1 MGGPQ
6 TWQSTEQSLTAACD
20 SHHIW
25 IAGDNREIDRHEI
38 SMCFWTSG
46 GDAMPRTAKNTAAT
60 SGPSISARA
69 VERTLEVIGGKW
81 TVQILRDLFEG
92 TRRFGQLQQSLGG
105 VSPKML
111 IARLRELEERGLVT
125 RTLYPEIPPRVE
137 YSLTDD
143 GRTLRPIVDAM
154 ADWGRTHGEHVGFDR
169 NQRDARDHAAANEPP
184 TVRAHGRS
192 AAAS

>member
-1 MGGPQ
+1 M
-6 TWQSTEQSLTAACD
+6 A
-20 SHHIW
+20 
-25 IAGDNREIDRHEI
+25 
-38 SMCFWTSG
+38 
-46 GDAMPRTAKNTAAT
+46 RTAKNATTAI
-60 SGPSISARA
+60 GPSFSARA

-92 TRRFGQLQQSLGG
+92 TRRFGQLQTSLGG

-143 GRTLRPIVDAM
+143 GRTLRPIIDAM
-154 ADWGRTHGEHVGFDR
+154 ADWGRTHGAHVGFDR
-169 NQRDARDHAAANEPP
+169 AQRDARDTAAIEPP
-184 TVRAHGRS
+184 TPRVHSRS

>member
-1 MGGPQ
+1 MAR
-6 TWQSTEQSLTAACD
+6 AAKQ
-20 SHHIW
+20 
-25 IAGDNREIDRHEI
+25 HE
-38 SMCFWTSG
+38 TRPE
-46 GDAMPRTAKNTAAT
+46 DVL
-60 SGPSISARA
+60 SARA

-125 RTLYPEIPPRVE
+125 RTLFPEIPPRVE

-143 GRTLRPIVDAM
+143 GKTLRPIVDSM
-154 ADWGRTHGEHVGFDR
+154 AHWGSTHGKTIGLSRIQNSKREADLGLDSPAS
-169 NQRDARDHAAANEPP
+169 N
-184 TVRAHGRS
+184 S
-192 AAAS
+192 AAS

>member
-1 MGGPQ
+1 
-6 TWQSTEQSLTAACD
+6 
-20 SHHIW
+20 
-25 IAGDNREIDRHEI
+25 
-38 SMCFWTSG
+38 
-46 GDAMPRTAKNTAAT
+46 MPRTAKNTNTAA
-60 SGPSISARA
+60 GPSISARA

-169 NQRDARDHAAANEPP
+169 NQRGARENGASIEPP
-184 TVRAHGRS
+184 PRAHGRS

>member
-1 MGGPQ
+1 
-6 TWQSTEQSLTAACD
+6 
-20 SHHIW
+20 
-25 IAGDNREIDRHEI
+25 
-38 SMCFWTSG
+38 
-46 GDAMPRTAKNTAAT
+46 MPRTAKSTAP
-60 SGPSISARA
+60 SSSPSISARA

-169 NQRDARDHAAANEPP
+169 TQRDARDHAAANEHH
-184 TVRAHGRS
+184 VRANGRS

>member
-1 MGGPQ
+1 
-6 TWQSTEQSLTAACD
+6 
-20 SHHIW
+20 
-25 IAGDNREIDRHEI
+25 
-38 SMCFWTSG
+38 
-46 GDAMPRTAKNTAAT
+46 MPRTAKNIAAT

-154 ADWGRTHGEHVGFDR
+154 ADWGRTHGAQVGFDR
-169 NQRDARDHAAANEPP
+169 NQRSARENGASADPP
-184 TVRAHGRS
+184 AHVHSHGRS

>member
-1 MGGPQ
+1 M
-6 TWQSTEQSLTAACD
+6 A
-20 SHHIW
+20 
-25 IAGDNREIDRHEI
+25 
-38 SMCFWTSG
+38 
-46 GDAMPRTAKNTAAT
+46 RTAKNATTAI
-60 SGPSISARA
+60 GPSFSARA

-92 TRRFGQLQQSLGG
+92 TRRFGQLQTSLGG

-143 GRTLRPIVDAM
+143 GRTLRPIIDAM
-154 ADWGRTHGEHVGFDR
+154 ADWGRTHGAHVGFDR
-169 NQRDARDHAAANEPP
+169 AQRDARDTAAAIEPP
-184 TVRAHGRS
+184 TPRVHGRS

>member
-1 MGGPQ
+1 MAPAG
-6 TWQSTEQSLTAACD
+6 AA
-20 SHHIW
+20 
-25 IAGDNREIDRHEI
+25 
-38 SMCFWTSG
+38 
-46 GDAMPRTAKNTAAT
+46 
-60 SGPSISARA
+60 SARA
-69 VERTLEVIGGKW
+69 IERTLEVIGGKW

-143 GRTLRPIVDAM
+143 GRTLRPIIDAM
-154 ADWGRTHGEHVGFDR
+154 ADWGQTHGEHIGLDR
-169 NQRDARDHAAANEPP
+169 TQRAAERGTERGTTQIDASPNH
-184 TVRAHGRS
+184 RAQGRS

>member
-1 MGGPQ
+1 
-6 TWQSTEQSLTAACD
+6 
-20 SHHIW
+20 
-25 IAGDNREIDRHEI
+25 
-38 SMCFWTSG
+38 
-46 GDAMPRTAKNTAAT
+46 MPRTSKSGTAVAP
-60 SGPSISARA
+60 SGGASARA
-69 VERTLEVIGGKW
+69 IERTLDVIGGKW

-143 GRTLRPIVDAM
+143 GRTLRPIIDAM
-154 ADWGRTHGEHVGFDR
+154 AEWGQTHGTHIGL
-169 NQRDARDHAAANEPP
+169 NHSQRSSERGTTPIDTTHSHQAR
-184 TVRAHGRS
+184 GRS

>member
-1 MGGPQ
+1 
-6 TWQSTEQSLTAACD
+6 
-20 SHHIW
+20 
-25 IAGDNREIDRHEI
+25 
-38 SMCFWTSG
+38 
-46 GDAMPRTAKNTAAT
+46 MPRTAKSTTAVAT
-60 SGPSISARA
+60 PSASARA

-125 RTLYPEIPPRVE
+125 RTLFPEIPPRVE

-169 NQRDARDHAAANEPP
+169 DQRGAREAAA
-184 TVRAHGRS
+184 RASSASRVQGRS

>member
-1 MGGPQ
+1 
-6 TWQSTEQSLTAACD
+6 
-20 SHHIW
+20 
-25 IAGDNREIDRHEI
+25 
-38 SMCFWTSG
+38 
-46 GDAMPRTAKNTAAT
+46 MPRTSKSGTAMAPA
-60 SGPSISARA
+60 GAASARA
-69 VERTLEVIGGKW
+69 IERTLEVIGGKW

-143 GRTLRPIVDAM
+143 GRTLRPIIDAM
-154 ADWGRTHGEHVGFDR
+154 ADWGQTHGEHIGLDR
-169 NQRDARDHAAANEPP
+169 AQRAAARGTTQIDASPNH
-184 TVRAHGRS
+184 RAQGRS

>member
-1 MGGPQ
+1 M
-6 TWQSTEQSLTAACD
+6 EQ
-20 SHHIW
+20 
-25 IAGDNREIDRHEI
+25 
-38 SMCFWTSG
+38 
-46 GDAMPRTAKNTAAT
+46 
-60 SGPSISARA
+60 ARS

-143 GRTLRPIVDAM
+143 GKTLKPIVESIA
-154 ADWGRTHGEHVGFDR
+154 AWGGSHGQTIGHSATRPSKSRVGI
-169 NQRDARDHAAANEPP
+169 E
-184 TVRAHGRS
+184 TEV
-192 AAAS
+192 AS

>member
-1 MGGPQ
+1 
-6 TWQSTEQSLTAACD
+6 
-20 SHHIW
+20 
-25 IAGDNREIDRHEI
+25 
-38 SMCFWTSG
+38 
-46 GDAMPRTAKNTAAT
+46 MPRTSKNGTAAAA
-60 SGPSISARA
+60 GGGASARA
-69 VERTLEVIGGKW
+69 IERTLEVIGGKW

-111 IARLRELEERGLVT
+111 IARLRELEERGPFT

-143 GRTLRPIVDAM
+143 GRTLRPIIDTM
-154 ADWGRTHGEHVGFDR
+154 AEWGQTHGDHIGLDR
-169 NQRDARDHAAANEPP
+169 AQRASNDRSKAQIEAAPAH
-184 TVRAHGRS
+184 RAQGRS

>member
-1 MGGPQ
+1 
-6 TWQSTEQSLTAACD
+6 
-20 SHHIW
+20 
-25 IAGDNREIDRHEI
+25 
-38 SMCFWTSG
+38 
-46 GDAMPRTAKNTAAT
+46 MPRTAKNSSAAPA
-60 SGPSISARA
+60 PSISARA

-143 GRTLRPIVDAM
+143 GRTLRPIIDSIAE
-154 ADWGRTHGEHVGFDR
+154 WGRTHGEHVGFDK
-169 NQRDARDHAAANEPP
+169 NQRGARESAASEASAN
-184 TVRAHGRS
+184 RAQGRS

>member
-1 MGGPQ
+1 
-6 TWQSTEQSLTAACD
+6 
-20 SHHIW
+20 
-25 IAGDNREIDRHEI
+25 
-38 SMCFWTSG
+38 
-46 GDAMPRTAKNTAAT
+46 MPRTAKSSTV

-111 IARLRELEERGLVT
+111 IARLRELEDRGLVT
-125 RTLYPEIPPRVE
+125 RTLFPEIPPRVE

-154 ADWGRTHGEHVGFDR
+154 ADWGRTHGEYVGFNR
-169 NQRDARDHAAANEPP
+169 AQRGARETAASELPGQQH
-184 TVRAHGRS
+184 AHGRS

>member
-1 MGGPQ
+1 
-6 TWQSTEQSLTAACD
+6 
-20 SHHIW
+20 
-25 IAGDNREIDRHEI
+25 
-38 SMCFWTSG
+38 
-46 GDAMPRTAKNTAAT
+46 MPRPAKSSTMSAQ
-60 SGPSISARA
+60 SSISARA
-69 VERTLEVIGGKW
+69 VERTLDVIGGKW

-143 GRTLRPIVDAM
+143 GRTLRPIIDAM
-154 ADWGRTHGEHVGFDR
+154 AEWGKTHGEHVGFDR
-169 NQRDARDHAAANEPP
+169 AQRDARSSGAPP
-184 TVRAHGRS
+184 EAPRQARGRS

>member
-1 MGGPQ
+1 M
-6 TWQSTEQSLTAACD
+6 A
-20 SHHIW
+20 
-25 IAGDNREIDRHEI
+25 
-38 SMCFWTSG
+38 
-46 GDAMPRTAKNTAAT
+46 RTAKQHEAR
-60 SGPSISARA
+60 PEDVLSARS

-143 GRTLRPIVDAM
+143 GKTLRPIVDSM
-154 ADWGRTHGEHVGFDR
+154 AQWGSTHGKTIGLSPSKNGKH
-169 NQRDARDHAAANEPP
+169 DADLGLVAPASD
-184 TVRAHGRS
+184 S
-192 AAAS
+192 AAS

>member
-1 MGGPQ
+1 
-6 TWQSTEQSLTAACD
+6 
-20 SHHIW
+20 
-25 IAGDNREIDRHEI
+25 
-38 SMCFWTSG
+38 
-46 GDAMPRTAKNTAAT
+46 MPRTSKSDSGMAPAGAA
-60 SGPSISARA
+60 SARA
-69 VERTLEVIGGKW
+69 IERTLEVIGGKW

-143 GRTLRPIVDAM
+143 GRTLRPIIDAM
-154 ADWGRTHGEHVGFDR
+154 AEWGETHGAHIGLDR
-169 NQRDARDHAAANEPP
+169 TQRSGTDRGTAPLNAATNHHAR
-184 TVRAHGRS
+184 GRS

>member
-1 MGGPQ
+1 MA
-6 TWQSTEQSLTAACD
+6 TA
-20 SHHIW
+20 
-25 IAGDNREIDRHEI
+25 G
-38 SMCFWTSG
+38 
-46 GDAMPRTAKNTAAT
+46 AA
-60 SGPSISARA
+60 SARA
-69 VERTLEVIGGKW
+69 IERTLEVIGGKW

-143 GRTLRPIVDAM
+143 GRTLRPIIDAM
-154 ADWGRTHGEHVGFDR
+154 ADWGQTHGEHIGLDR
-169 NQRDARDHAAANEPP
+169 TQRAAERGTERGTTQIDASPNH
-184 TVRAHGRS
+184 RAQGRS

>member
-1 MGGPQ
+1 
-6 TWQSTEQSLTAACD
+6 
-20 SHHIW
+20 
-25 IAGDNREIDRHEI
+25 
-38 SMCFWTSG
+38 
-46 GDAMPRTAKNTAAT
+46 MPRTAKNAT
-60 SGPSISARA
+60 MSGPSFSART

-92 TRRFGQLQQSLGG
+92 TRRFGQLQTSLGG

-125 RTLYPEIPPRVE
+125 RKLYPEIPPRVE

-143 GRTLRPIVDAM
+143 GHTLRPIVDAM

-169 NQRDARDHAAANEPP
+169 AQRDARDAAATEPSIGRP
-184 TVRAHGRS
+184 QGRS

>member
-1 MGGPQ
+1 MPRAAKPSV
-6 TWQSTEQSLTAACD
+6 TSTES
-20 SHHIW
+20 
-25 IAGDNREIDRHEI
+25 
-38 SMCFWTSG
+38 
-46 GDAMPRTAKNTAAT
+46 
-60 SGPSISARA
+60 SISARA

-143 GRTLRPIVDAM
+143 GRTLRPIIDAI
-154 ADWGRTHGEHVGFDR
+154 ADWGQTYGTNTGLDHEQRANVHRTQSH
-169 NQRDARDHAAANEPP
+169 
-184 TVRAHGRS
+184 S

>member
-1 MGGPQ
+1 
-6 TWQSTEQSLTAACD
+6 
-20 SHHIW
+20 
-25 IAGDNREIDRHEI
+25 
-38 SMCFWTSG
+38 
-46 GDAMPRTAKNTAAT
+46 MPRAAKT
-60 SGPSISARA
+60 SVTSAEPSISARA

-111 IARLRELEERGLVT
+111 IARLRELEECGLVT

-143 GRTLRPIVDAM
+143 GRTLRPIIDAI
-154 ADWGRTHGEHVGFDR
+154 AEWGQTYGASTGLDR
-169 NQRDARDHAAANEPP
+169 DQRANAH
-184 TVRAHGRS
+184 RAQGHS

>member
-1 MGGPQ
+1 
-6 TWQSTEQSLTAACD
+6 
-20 SHHIW
+20 
-25 IAGDNREIDRHEI
+25 
-38 SMCFWTSG
+38 
-46 GDAMPRTAKNTAAT
+46 MPRPAKTTTVSAE
-60 SGPSISARA
+60 SSISARA
-69 VERTLEVIGGKW
+69 VERTLDVIGGKW

-143 GRTLRPIVDAM
+143 GRTLRPIIDSM
-154 ADWGRTHGEHVGFDR
+154 ADWGRTHGAHVGFDKA
-169 NQRDARDHAAANEPP
+169 QRGARESAAAETTAN
-184 TVRAHGRS
+184 RAQGRS

>member
-1 MGGPQ
+1 MAPAG
-6 TWQSTEQSLTAACD
+6 AA
-20 SHHIW
+20 
-25 IAGDNREIDRHEI
+25 
-38 SMCFWTSG
+38 
-46 GDAMPRTAKNTAAT
+46 
-60 SGPSISARA
+60 SARA
-69 VERTLEVIGGKW
+69 IERTLEVIGGKW

-143 GRTLRPIVDAM
+143 GRTLRPIIDAM
-154 ADWGRTHGEHVGFDR
+154 ADWGATHGEHIGLDR
-169 NQRDARDHAAANEPP
+169 AQRDGSERGATHIDSAPNH
-184 TVRAHGRS
+184 RAQGRS

>member
-1 MGGPQ
+1 
-6 TWQSTEQSLTAACD
+6 
-20 SHHIW
+20 
-25 IAGDNREIDRHEI
+25 
-38 SMCFWTSG
+38 
-46 GDAMPRTAKNTAAT
+46 MPRTAKNGTAAA
-60 SGPSISARA
+60 GPSISARA

-137 YSLTDD
+137 YSLTED

-169 NQRDARDHAAANEPP
+169 AQRGAREKATIERP
-184 TVRAHGRS
+184 TNRAQGRS

>member
-1 MGGPQ
+1 M
-6 TWQSTEQSLTAACD
+6 A
-20 SHHIW
+20 
-25 IAGDNREIDRHEI
+25 
-38 SMCFWTSG
+38 
-46 GDAMPRTAKNTAAT
+46 RTAKPRQSTVEDVEQ
-60 SGPSISARA
+60 ARS

-137 YSLTDD
+137 YSLTED
-143 GRTLRPIVDAM
+143 GKTLKPIVESIA
-154 ADWGRTHGEHVGFDR
+154 AWGGSHGQTIGHSATRPSKSRVGI
-169 NQRDARDHAAANEPP
+169 E
-184 TVRAHGRS
+184 TETE
-192 AAAS
+192 AAS

>member
-1 MGGPQ
+1 
-6 TWQSTEQSLTAACD
+6 
-20 SHHIW
+20 
-25 IAGDNREIDRHEI
+25 
-38 SMCFWTSG
+38 
-46 GDAMPRTAKNTAAT
+46 MPRTSKSDSGMAPTGAA
-60 SGPSISARA
+60 SARA
-69 VERTLEVIGGKW
+69 IERTLEVIGGKW

-143 GRTLRPIVDAM
+143 GRTLRPIIDAM
-154 ADWGRTHGEHVGFDR
+154 AEWGETHGAHIGLDR
-169 NQRDARDHAAANEPP
+169 TQRGGTAQLNASTNHHAR
-184 TVRAHGRS
+184 GRS

>member
-1 MGGPQ
+1 
-6 TWQSTEQSLTAACD
+6 
-20 SHHIW
+20 
-25 IAGDNREIDRHEI
+25 
-38 SMCFWTSG
+38 
-46 GDAMPRTAKNTAAT
+46 MPRIAKNATAVV
-60 SGPSISARA
+60 GPSISARA

-92 TRRFGQLQQSLGG
+92 TRRFGQLQTSLGG

-143 GRTLRPIVDAM
+143 GRTLRPMIDAM

-169 NQRDARDHAAANEPP
+169 AQRAARETTTIESPAGQVN
-184 TVRAHGRS
+184 GRS

>member
-1 MGGPQ
+1 M
-6 TWQSTEQSLTAACD
+6 S
-20 SHHIW
+20 
-25 IAGDNREIDRHEI
+25 
-38 SMCFWTSG
+38 
-46 GDAMPRTAKNTAAT
+46 RTAK
-60 SGPSISARA
+60 SSPVSPESSISARA

-143 GRTLRPIVDAM
+143 GRTLRPIIDAM
-154 ADWGRTHGEHVGFDR
+154 ADWGQTHGAHVGFDR
-169 NQRDARDHAAANEPP
+169 AQRSARDGETEIPP
-184 TVRAHGRS
+184 TRRVQGRS

>member
-1 MGGPQ
+1 
-6 TWQSTEQSLTAACD
+6 
-20 SHHIW
+20 
-25 IAGDNREIDRHEI
+25 
-38 SMCFWTSG
+38 
-46 GDAMPRTAKNTAAT
+46 MPRTSKNGAAPT
-60 SGPSISARA
+60 SAGASSARA
-69 VERTLEVIGGKW
+69 IERTLEVIGGKW

-143 GRTLRPIVDAM
+143 GRTLRPIIDAM
-154 ADWGRTHGEHVGFDR
+154 AAWGQTHGEHIGFDR
-169 NQRDARDHAAANEPP
+169 TQRNDNARGATQLGSAPAH
-184 TVRAHGRS
+184 RAQGRS

>member
-1 MGGPQ
+1 MPRPAK
-6 TWQSTEQSLTAACD
+6 TTTVSTESA
-20 SHHIW
+20 
-25 IAGDNREIDRHEI
+25 
-38 SMCFWTSG
+38 
-46 GDAMPRTAKNTAAT
+46 
-60 SGPSISARA
+60 ISARA
-69 VERTLEVIGGKW
+69 VERTLDVIGGKW

-143 GRTLRPIVDAM
+143 GRTLRPIIDSM
-154 ADWGRTHGEHVGFDR
+154 ADWGKTHGAHVGFDR
-169 NQRDARDHAAANEPP
+169 AQRGAREQSGEAAAAPHK
-184 TVRAHGRS
+184 AQGRS

>member
-1 MGGPQ
+1 MTPTG
-6 TWQSTEQSLTAACD
+6 AA
-20 SHHIW
+20 
-25 IAGDNREIDRHEI
+25 
-38 SMCFWTSG
+38 
-46 GDAMPRTAKNTAAT
+46 
-60 SGPSISARA
+60 SARA
-69 VERTLEVIGGKW
+69 IERTLEVIGGKW

-143 GRTLRPIVDAM
+143 GRTLRPIIDAM
-154 ADWGRTHGEHVGFDR
+154 AEWGETHGVHIGLDR
-169 NQRDARDHAAANEPP
+169 TQRASAERGTAQLNASTNHHAR
-184 TVRAHGRS
+184 GRS

>member
-1 MGGPQ
+1 
-6 TWQSTEQSLTAACD
+6 
-20 SHHIW
+20 
-25 IAGDNREIDRHEI
+25 
-38 SMCFWTSG
+38 
-46 GDAMPRTAKNTAAT
+46 MPRTAKNRSAA

-143 GRTLRPIVDAM
+143 GRTLRPIIDSM
-154 ADWGRTHGEHVGFDR
+154 ADWGRTHGEHVGFSR
-169 NQRDARDHAAANEPP
+169 NQRDARESAKIEPA
-184 TVRAHGRS
+184 VNRSQGRS

>member
-1 MGGPQ
+1 M
-6 TWQSTEQSLTAACD
+6 A
-20 SHHIW
+20 
-25 IAGDNREIDRHEI
+25 
-38 SMCFWTSG
+38 
-46 GDAMPRTAKNTAAT
+46 RTAKPRQSTVEDVEQ
-60 SGPSISARA
+60 ARS

-143 GRTLRPIVDAM
+143 GKTLKPIVESIAAWGGSHGQTVGHSATRPSKSRLGIETE
-154 ADWGRTHGEHVGFDR
+154 ADTK
-169 NQRDARDHAAANEPP
+169 
-184 TVRAHGRS
+184 
-192 AAAS
+192 AAS

>member
-1 MGGPQ
+1 
-6 TWQSTEQSLTAACD
+6 
-20 SHHIW
+20 
-25 IAGDNREIDRHEI
+25 
-38 SMCFWTSG
+38 
-46 GDAMPRTAKNTAAT
+46 
-60 SGPSISARA
+60 
-69 VERTLEVIGGKW
+69 
-81 TVQILRDLFEG
+81 
-92 TRRFGQLQQSLGG
+92 
-105 VSPKML
+105 ML

-169 NQRDARDHAAANEPP
+169 NQRDAREHASASEPP
-184 TVRAHGRS
+184 HPVRAHGRS

>member
-1 MGGPQ
+1 MPRGAKSEMIM
-6 TWQSTEQSLTAACD
+6 STEAA
-20 SHHIW
+20 S
-25 IAGDNREIDRHEI
+25 
-38 SMCFWTSG
+38 
-46 GDAMPRTAKNTAAT
+46 
-60 SGPSISARA
+60 SARA
-69 VERTLEVIGGKW
+69 IERTLDVIGGKW
-81 TVQILRDLFEG
+81 TVQILRDLFDG

-143 GRTLRPIVDAM
+143 GRTLRPIIDAM
-154 ADWGRTHGEHVGFDR
+154 AAWGLTHGTHVGLDR
-169 NQRDARDHAAANEPP
+169 EQRGERADSTGATPIPAAPTHRAN
-184 TVRAHGRS
+184 GRS

>member
-1 MGGPQ
+1 
-6 TWQSTEQSLTAACD
+6 
-20 SHHIW
+20 
-25 IAGDNREIDRHEI
+25 
-38 SMCFWTSG
+38 
-46 GDAMPRTAKNTAAT
+46 MPRPAKSTTVSAE
-60 SGPSISARA
+60 SSISARA
-69 VERTLEVIGGKW
+69 VERTLDVIGGKW

-143 GRTLRPIVDAM
+143 GRTLRPIIDAM
-154 ADWGRTHGEHVGFDR
+154 AEWGKTHGEHVGFDKA
-169 NQRDARDHAAANEPP
+169 QRGAREQSAADPAP
-184 TVRAHGRS
+184 RQAQGRS